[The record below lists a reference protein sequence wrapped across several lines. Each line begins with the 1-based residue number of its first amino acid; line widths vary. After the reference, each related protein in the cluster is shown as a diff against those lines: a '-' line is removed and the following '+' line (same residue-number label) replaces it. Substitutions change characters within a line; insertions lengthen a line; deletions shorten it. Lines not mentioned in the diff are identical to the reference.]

1 MGQWHRGGLRC
12 RRAAAASSSMS
23 APTRRFTRHSKQT
36 SAGSTRSSASGLNS
50 TSGRARP
57 LHLYGSCSA
66 SHAGQQHGFATG
78 PRSASAA
85 GSVTAGAFAFFAV
98 FVVRFGGAPVMYAR
112 SQCGAARIP
121 VPSSSARDLSQM
133 RSRARVS
140 WAHLLPPPR
149 EVASNERSQSPSVPQ
164 DACAYRCPVSRLPHY
179 PTLRMWL
186 RVPFSLRL
194 QISVRVVADGAEVL
208 VREDR
213 ALRRKRLREHFAR

>member
-1 MGQWHRGGLRC
+1 MFL
-12 RRAAAASSSMS
+12 
-23 APTRRFTRHSKQT
+23 
-36 SAGSTRSSASGLNS
+36 
-50 TSGRARP
+50 SGRAEPGHLNGSRP
-57 LHLYGSCSA
+57 A
-66 SHAGQQHGFATG
+66 SHCGQTHGF
-78 PRSASAA
+78 SAVSRCAPGA
-85 GSVTAGAFAFFAV
+85 GSVSAGTLGCFVVFA
-98 FVVRFGGAPVMYAR
+98 VRFGGAPVMYAR

-121 VPSSSARDLSQM
+121 VPSSSARDPSQM

-213 ALRRKRLREHFAR
+213 ALRGKRLREHFAR